1 MSLKPSSGMENYK
14 VFLRKSAA
22 DELGR
27 IPKKDLSRI
36 VERIRSLKLDPRPR
50 GCEKLSA
57 LERYRVRQGDYRIV
71 YAVDDDERTV
81 DIVKIGHRR
90 EVYRG

>member
-1 MSLKPSSGMENYK
+1 MEKYK

-27 IPKKDLSRI
+27 IPKKDLSRMI
-36 VERIRSLKLDPRPR
+36 ERIRSLENDARPP
-50 GCEKLSA
+50 GCEKLSS

-71 YAVDDDERTV
+71 YAVDDDARTV
-81 DIVKIGHRR
+81 DIVKIGHRS
-90 EVYRG
+90 EVYRR

>member
-1 MSLKPSSGMENYK
+1 MEKYR

-27 IPKKDLSRI
+27 IPKKDLVRI
-36 VERIRSLKLDPRPR
+36 IERIRSLEHDPRPR

-71 YAVDDDERTV
+71 YAVDDQEKTI
-81 DIVKIGHRR
+81 DIVKIGHRS
-90 EVYRG
+90 EVYKR

>member
-1 MSLKPSSGMENYK
+1 MESYK

-27 IPKKDLSRI
+27 IPNKDLSRI
-36 VERIRSLKLDPRPR
+36 VERIRALERDPRPG

-57 LERYRVRQGDYRIV
+57 LERYRVRQGNYRIV
-71 YAVDDDERTV
+71 YAIDDAERTV
-81 DIVKIGHRR
+81 DVVKVGHRR
-90 EVYRG
+90 

>member
-1 MSLKPSSGMENYK
+1 MESYK

-22 DELGR
+22 NELGR

-36 VERIRSLKLDPRPR
+36 VERIRALEKDPRPR

-71 YAVDDDERTV
+71 YAIDDDERAV
-81 DIVKIGHRR
+81 DIFKIGHRG
-90 EVYRG
+90 EVYRR

>member
-1 MSLKPSSGMENYK
+1 MERYR

-27 IPKKDLSRI
+27 IPKKDLVRMI
-36 VERIRSLKLDPRPR
+36 ERLRSLENDARPQ

-57 LERYRVRQGDYRIV
+57 LDRYRVRQGDYRIV
-71 YAVDDDERTV
+71 YAVDDREKTV
-81 DIVKIGHRR
+81 DIVKIGHRS
-90 EVYRG
+90 EVYKR

>member
-1 MSLKPSSGMENYK
+1 MESYK

-36 VERIRSLKLDPRPR
+36 VERIRALERDPRPG

-57 LERYRVRQGDYRIV
+57 LERYRVRQGNYRIV
-71 YAVDDDERTV
+71 YAIDDAERTV
-81 DIVKIGHRR
+81 DVVKVGHRR
-90 EVYRG
+90 EVYKR

>member
-1 MSLKPSSGMENYK
+1 MERYK

-27 IPKKDLSRI
+27 IPKKDLVRI
-36 VERIRSLKLDPRPR
+36 IERLRSLENDARPL

-57 LERYRVRQGDYRIV
+57 LDRYRVRQGDYRIV
-71 YAVDDDERTV
+71 YALDDREKTV
-81 DIVKIGHRR
+81 DIVKIGHRS
-90 EVYRG
+90 EVYKR

>member
-1 MSLKPSSGMENYK
+1 MEKYK

-27 IPKKDLSRI
+27 IPRKDLVRI
-36 VERIRSLKLDPRPR
+36 IERIRSLENDARPR
-50 GCEKLSA
+50 GCEKLSV

-71 YAVDDDERTV
+71 YSVDDDDKTV
-81 DIVKIGHRR
+81 DIVKIGHRS
-90 EVYRG
+90 EVYKRISKTGN

>member
-1 MSLKPSSGMENYK
+1 MEKYR

-27 IPKKDLSRI
+27 LPKKDLLRI
-36 VERIRSLKLDPRPR
+36 LERIQSLEQNPRPH

-57 LERYRVRQGDYRIV
+57 MERYRVRQGDYRMV
-71 YAVDDDERTV
+71 YAVDDQEKTI
-81 DIVKIGHRR
+81 DIVKIGHRS
-90 EVYRG
+90 EVYRR